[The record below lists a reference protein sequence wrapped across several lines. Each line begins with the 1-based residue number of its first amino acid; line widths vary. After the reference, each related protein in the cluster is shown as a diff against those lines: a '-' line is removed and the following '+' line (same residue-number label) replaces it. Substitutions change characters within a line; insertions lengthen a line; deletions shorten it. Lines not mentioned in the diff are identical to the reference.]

1 MKIYLLCPVSVIAD
15 NTTVITPPS
24 PQRVIMS
31 CSQCGHSDVHY
42 RMDKLSK
49 QFDNLELTVSNDIK
63 TILHILKHKN
73 GDFWGTEVSYFRR
86 YSFRTSFFLLFLI
99 KCNN

>member
-1 MKIYLLCPVSVIAD
+1 MAD

-24 PQRVIMS
+24 PQRVIT

-42 RMDKLSK
+42 RIDRLTK
-49 QFDNLELTVSNDIK
+49 QLDNLELSVSSDIK

-73 GDFWGTEVSYFRR
+73 GELLATEVSEVKK
-86 YSFRTSFFLLFLI
+86 LCLAIILI
-99 KCNN
+99 N

>member
-1 MKIYLLCPVSVIAD
+1 MSVIAD

-24 PQRVIMS
+24 PQRVIT

-42 RMDKLSK
+42 RIDRLSK
-49 QFDNLELTVSNDIK
+49 QLENLETSVSNDIK

-73 GDFWGTEVSYFRR
+73 GELLTTEVSRFIDIFTFCPY
-86 YSFRTSFFLLFLI
+86 LI
-99 KCNN
+99 KT

>member
-1 MKIYLLCPVSVIAD
+1 MSVIAD

-24 PQRVIMS
+24 PQRVIT

-42 RMDKLSK
+42 RIDRLSK
-49 QFDNLELTVSNDIK
+49 QLENLETSVSNDIK

-73 GDFWGTEVSYFRR
+73 GELLTTEVPVSRCIDIF
-86 YSFRTSFFLLFLI
+86 TL
-99 KCNN
+99 CP